1 MNWYEETLEERKEPL
16 RHTPDPEDC
25 RRLRAE
31 RPELAR
37 RWVEMEY
44 QRIYSVQ
51 FSIKHNNQV
60 FR

>member
-44 QRIYSVQ
+44 QRIYSANLV
-51 FSIKHNNQV
+51 
-60 FR
+60 